1 MLAGGDQAYPA
12 MIAAID
18 GARKT
23 IGLQT
28 YIFDDDPEGRKFV
41 EALVRAQARGV
52 EIRILIDAIGSK
64 YSRPPIIHRLHKHGI
79 KAALFMTNPLGLKM
93 PYANLRSHRKILVVD
108 GRIGFTGGMN
118 IRAVFVSEVATEKTA
133 QDTHFKVEGPFVTQL
148 VSVLAHDWGMPIK
161 ETS

>member
-64 YSRPPIIHRLHKHGI
+64 YSRPPITHRLHKHGN
-79 KAALFMTNPLGLKM
+79 KAALIMTNPLGVKM
-93 PYANLRSHRKILVVD
+93 PYANLRSPPMRLVVYVSL
-108 GRIGFTGGMN
+108 GFPDRLN
-118 IRAVFVSEVATEKTA
+118 FRA
-133 QDTHFKVEGPFVTQL
+133 GL
-148 VSVLAHDWGMPIK
+148 VSPLPQQKPAQATHSMVHGP
-161 ETS
+161 

>member
-1 MLAGGDQAYPA
+1 MSVLVVFLTSRRRHTRCALVTGVQTFSLPFTLRDINYIQLLAGGDQAYPA

-41 EALVRAQARGV
+41 EALVRSQARGV

-64 YSRPPIIHRLHKHGI
+64 YSRPPIIHRLH
-79 KAALFMTNPLGLKM
+79 
-93 PYANLRSHRKILVVD
+93 RS
-108 GRIGFTGGMN
+108 
-118 IRAVFVSEVATEKTA
+118 E
-133 QDTHFKVEGPFVTQL
+133 
-148 VSVLAHDWGMPIK
+148 
-161 ETS
+161 